1 MRRTRQRS
9 NFRLP
14 QHRFVRSGKQREENV
29 IPMINVIFLLL
40 LYFMVAGNLDSD
52 FDIDL
57 PVSTLSTRTE
67 ANTPVVNVE
76 RNGNIWFESRNM
88 DITGLTAELAGTTGN
103 GKLRIHADANVD
115 ALVISNIMKA
125 AAQAGI
131 FRFALVTQSRVD
143 AP

>member
-1 MRRTRQRS
+1 
-9 NFRLP
+9 
-14 QHRFVRSGKQREENV
+14 
-29 IPMINVIFLLL
+29 MINVIFLLL
-40 LYFMVAGNLDSD
+40 LYFIVAGNLDSD

-57 PVSTLSTRTE
+57 PVSTLSAKTD

-76 RNGNIWFESRNM
+76 RNGKIWFESRNM
-88 DITGLTAELAGTTGN
+88 DITGLAAELAGTSAH
-103 GKLRIHADANVD
+103 GKLRIHADAGVD
-115 ALVISNIMKA
+115 ALVISDIMNA

>member
-1 MRRTRQRS
+1 
-9 NFRLP
+9 
-14 QHRFVRSGKQREENV
+14 
-29 IPMINVIFLLL
+29 MINVIFLLL

-103 GKLRIHADANVD
+103 GKLRINADANVD
-115 ALVISNIMKA
+115 ALVISGIMNA

>member
-76 RNGNIWFESRNM
+76 RNGNIWYESRKV
-88 DITGLTAELAGTTGN
+88 DIASLTAELAGTPDH
-103 GKLRIHADANVD
+103 GKLRIQADANVD
-115 ALVISNIMKA
+115 ALVISDIMKA
-125 AAQAGI
+125 AAQAGT

>member
-1 MRRTRQRS
+1 MRRTRQNS

-14 QHRFVRSGKQREENV
+14 QHRFARSDRKREENV

-40 LYFMVAGNLDSD
+40 LYFMVVGNLDSD
-52 FDIDL
+52 FAVDL
-57 PVSTLSTRTE
+57 PVSTLSTRAE
-67 ANTPVVNVE
+67 ANTLVVNVE
-76 RNGNIWFESRNM
+76 RNGKIWFESRNM
-88 DITGLTAELAGTTGN
+88 DITGLAAELAGTPGH

-115 ALVISNIMKA
+115 ALVILDIMNA

-131 FRFALVTQSRVD
+131 FRFALVTQSRVN

>member
-1 MRRTRQRS
+1 
-9 NFRLP
+9 
-14 QHRFVRSGKQREENV
+14 
-29 IPMINVIFLLL
+29 MINVIFLLL

-52 FDIDL
+52 FAIDL
-57 PVSTLSTRTE
+57 PVSTLGARAE

-76 RNGNIWFESRNM
+76 RNGKIWFESRNM
-88 DITGLTAELAGTTGN
+88 DITGLAAELAGTPGH

-115 ALVISNIMKA
+115 ALVISDIMNA

-131 FRFALVTQSRVD
+131 FRFALVTQSRVN

>member
-1 MRRTRQRS
+1 
-9 NFRLP
+9 
-14 QHRFVRSGKQREENV
+14 
-29 IPMINVIFLLL
+29 MINVIFLLL

-57 PVSTLSTRTE
+57 PVSTLSTRAE

-88 DITGLTAELAGTTGN
+88 DITGLAAELAVPPGH

-115 ALVISNIMKA
+115 ALVISDIMNA

>member
-1 MRRTRQRS
+1 
-9 NFRLP
+9 
-14 QHRFVRSGKQREENV
+14 
-29 IPMINVIFLLL
+29 MINVIFLLL
-40 LYFMVAGNLDSD
+40 LYFMVAGNLDSS

-57 PVSTLSTRTE
+57 PVATLSTRAE

-88 DITGLTAELAGTTGN
+88 DITGLAAELAGTPGH
-103 GKLRIHADANVD
+103 GKLRIHADAKVD
-115 ALVISNIMKA
+115 ALVISDIMNA

-131 FRFALVTQSRVD
+131 FRFALVTQSRVN

>member
-1 MRRTRQRS
+1 MRRTRQSS
-9 NFRLP
+9 NSRLP
-14 QHRFVRSGKQREENV
+14 QHRLVKSGRKREENV

-40 LYFMVAGNLDSD
+40 LYFIVAGNLDSD

-57 PVSTLSTRTE
+57 PVSTLSAKTD

-76 RNGNIWFESRNM
+76 RNGKIWFESRNM
-88 DITGLTAELAGTTGN
+88 DITGLAAELAGTPAH
-103 GKLRIHADANVD
+103 GKLRIHADASVD
-115 ALVISNIMKA
+115 ALVISDIMNA